1 MDGET
6 VEQRLPYPIGD
17 GGELTEHHCL
27 AVVAKRDLR
36 RYGRRGRPSLDA
48 DSEAPSLL
56 ISELEKFTGVG
67 EDA

>member
-6 VEQRLPYPIGD
+6 VKQRLPYPIGD

-27 AVVAKRDLR
+27 AVVAKRGATVWPARAAESR
-36 RYGRRGRPSLDA
+36 RRCGA
-48 DSEAPSLL
+48 QSLL
-56 ISELEKFTGVG
+56 IAELEKFTGVG